1 MVNYENLQKHIVEF
15 LKSNHL
21 WHRAVSI
28 DIEADLRT
36 LDDPKKVILSIST
49 ARRVNNRIDIK
60 NFIVNEESLEEEIRI
75 FNEFGSFCEE
85 VRPLVLVGFGNS
97 RFDVPLL
104 LLKMRRLD
112 NLFKQN
118 GLYQSGYW
126 AFRDTLT
133 RSYILDVINPVRFA
147 IADYDNTS
155 PKFVSLDFAL
165 KHPRFRH
172 LPFKNSKGIV
182 SNLNG
187 DKWEIIRGLWKNDRK
202 KFEQYIEGDVH
213 DTLLLAEDI
222 FKINGE

>member
-21 WHRAVSI
+21 WYRAVSI

-36 LDDPKKVILSIST
+36 LDDPEKIILSIST

-60 NFIVNEESLEEEIRI
+60 NFIIEEETPEEEIRI

-97 RFDVPLL
+97 RFDIPLL

-118 GLYQSGYW
+118 GIYQSGYW
-126 AFRDTLT
+126 AFRDALT
-133 RSYILDVINPVRFA
+133 RSYILDVINPVGLRLQ
-147 IADYDNTS
+147 ITTI
-155 PKFVSLDFAL
+155 L
-165 KHPRFRH
+165 
-172 LPFKNSKGIV
+172 IQ
-182 SNLNG
+182 NL
-187 DKWEIIRGLWKNDRK
+187 
-202 KFEQYIEGDVH
+202 FH
-213 DTLLLAEDI
+213 
-222 FKINGE
+222 